1 MKRALNGED
10 DSRQKKLKL
19 NTWWELDHEAP
30 PASSTASLFCTLIW
44 RKTNI
49 NEEISS
55 DHGNEKESKMLSS
68 REL

>member
-1 MKRALNGED
+1 MKHALNSED

-30 PASSTASLFCTLIW
+30 PASSTASLFCALIR

-49 NEEISS
+49 NEEILS
-55 DHGNEKESKMLSS
+55 DHGNEKESEMLTSS
-68 REL
+68 EL